1 MKLHFDSKQEFQ
13 LEAVKAITALFEG
26 QPLSSGDFEFSISQP
41 GALLTENGFGNKL
54 TLTEEQILEN
64 VKAIQQSNGLKVDD
78 ALKYMKPEL
87 PSPNGEGQGVRF
99 EIPDM
104 LAYIQSKTEL
114 TRSTIL
120 EILKNSKRLKELL
133 LNPQLFMDNAVSKI
147 REELHQLMIDG
158 IKYEKIG
165 GKIYEMT
172 LFDDSD
178 FEIYIDNFTHEV
190 GKTQATDEDK
200 QKAREKT
207 IYENYI
213 PLDSNVESQFAKDCE
228 TSNDIEFYFKLP
240 FWFKINTPIGTY
252 NPDWAVVFKGEKR
265 IYFVAETKGKDEE
278 LRPTAKMKIHCG
290 KEHFEQFDEVKF
302 IGPISSVT
310 ELNN

>member
-1 MKLHFDSKQEFQ
+1 MKLHFDSKQVFQ

-165 GKIYEMT
+165 DKIYEMK

-178 FEIYIDNFTHEV
+178 FEIYIDEFTHTV
-190 GKTQATDEDK
+190 TDSS
-200 QKAREKT
+200 KT

-213 PLDSNVESQFAKDCE
+213 PLDSRVENQFAKDCE
-228 TSNDIEFYFKLP
+228 SSEQIEFYFKLP
-240 FWFKINTPIGTY
+240 YWFEIKTPIG
-252 NPDWAVVFKGEKR
+252 
-265 IYFVAETKGKDEE
+265 
-278 LRPTAKMKIHCG
+278 
-290 KEHFEQFDEVKF
+290 
-302 IGPISSVT
+302 
-310 ELNN
+310 

>member
-165 GKIYEMT
+165 DKIYEMK

-178 FEIYIDNFTHEV
+178 FEIYIDEFTHTV
-190 GKTQATDEDK
+190 TDSS
-200 QKAREKT
+200 KT

-213 PLDSNVESQFAKDCE
+213 PLDSRVENQFAKDCE
-228 TSNDIEFYFKLP
+228 SSEQIEFYFKLP
-240 FWFKINTPIGTY
+240 YWFEIKTPIGQY
-252 NPDWAVVFKGEKR
+252 RPDWAVVFKNEKR
-265 IYFVAETKGKDEE
+265 IYFVAETKSVGQE
-278 LRPTAKMKIHCG
+278 LRGSEKLKIDCG
-290 KEHFEQFDEVKF
+290 KAHFKEFDDVVYKRV
-302 IGPISSVT
+302 SLVT
-310 ELNN
+310 DLNN

>member
-178 FEIYIDNFTHEV
+178 FEIYIDEFTHTV
-190 GKTQATDEDK
+190 TDSS
-200 QKAREKT
+200 KT

-213 PLDSNVESQFAKDCE
+213 PLDSRVENQFAKDCE
-228 TSNDIEFYFKLP
+228 SSEQIEFYFKLP
-240 FWFKINTPIGTY
+240 YWFEIKTPIGQY
-252 NPDWAVVFKGEKR
+252 RPDWAVVFKNEKR
-265 IYFVAETKGKDEE
+265 IYFVAETKSVGQE
-278 LRPTAKMKIHCG
+278 LRGSEKLKIDCG
-290 KEHFEQFDEVKF
+290 KAHFKEFDDVVYKRV
-302 IGPISSVT
+302 SLVT
-310 ELNN
+310 DLNN

>member
-41 GALLTENGFGNKL
+41 GVLLTENGFGNKL

-165 GKIYEMT
+165 DKIYEMK

-178 FEIYIDNFTHEV
+178 FEIYIDEFTHTV
-190 GKTQATDEDK
+190 TDSS
-200 QKAREKT
+200 KT

-213 PLDSNVESQFAKDCE
+213 PLDSRVENQFAKDCE
-228 TSNDIEFYFKLP
+228 SSEQIEFYFKLP
-240 FWFKINTPIGTY
+240 YWFEIKTPIGQY
-252 NPDWAVVFKGEKR
+252 RPDWAVVFKNEKR
-265 IYFVAETKGKDEE
+265 IYFVAETKSVGQE
-278 LRPTAKMKIHCG
+278 LRGSEKLKIDCG
-290 KEHFEQFDEVKF
+290 KAHFKEFDDVVYKRV
-302 IGPISSVT
+302 SLVT
-310 ELNN
+310 DLNN

>member
-1 MKLHFDSKQEFQ
+1 MKVHFDSKQEFQ

-178 FEIYIDNFTHEV
+178 FEIYIDEFTHTV
-190 GKTQATDEDK
+190 TDSS
-200 QKAREKT
+200 KT

-213 PLDSNVESQFAKDCE
+213 PLDSRVENQFAKDCE
-228 TSNDIEFYFKLP
+228 SSKQIEFYFKLP
-240 FWFKINTPIGTY
+240 YWFEIKTPIGQY
-252 NPDWAVVFKGEKR
+252 RPDWAVVFKNEKR
-265 IYFVAETKGKDEE
+265 IYFVAETKSVGQE
-278 LRPTAKMKIHCG
+278 LRGSEKLKIDCG
-290 KEHFEQFDEVKF
+290 KAHFKEFDDVVYKRV
-302 IGPISSVT
+302 SLVT
-310 ELNN
+310 DLNN